1 MRVGNSEF
9 FAVLA
14 KVKDQLRQRLVEK
27 RLAPVDPQ
35 IKDAGD
41 LPPQLHGCLPQGLWN
56 GPPFFQRL

>member
-1 MRVGNSEF
+1 L

-14 KVKDQLRQRLVEK
+14 KVKDQLRQHLVEK